1 MRQDL
6 HIFHSGQAV
15 RGDGCRCWIFSCAFL
30 IYGVC
35 FGASMILPVA
45 GKPALRRCTDKSFLL
60 IALFGRKVKIMGVLT
75 KEINYYDDETQ
86 IQIGKRI
93 KEARLKAGV
102 GSAELAG
109 FIMITPVQF
118 SRIET
123 GKSMCRLEHIYAISQ
138 YLDVSVDYLLFGKVE
153 TSEEEKE
160 IMDLLEGRNVF
171 QIRKAAAILRAFFD

>member
-1 MRQDL
+1 
-6 HIFHSGQAV
+6 
-15 RGDGCRCWIFSCAFL
+15 
-30 IYGVC
+30 
-35 FGASMILPVA
+35 
-45 GKPALRRCTDKSFLL
+45 
-60 IALFGRKVKIMGVLT
+60 MGVLT
-75 KEINYYDDETQ
+75 KEINYYDYETQ

-160 IMDLLEGRNVF
+160 ILDLLEGRNVF
-171 QIRKAAAILRAFFD
+171 QIRKAAAILRAYFD